1 MFYSLCYMKFKV
13 IIVLILLLSIQNSNS
28 ENNLTDV
35 DNIFHIGKMDSH
47 NNNFVLFF
55 KTRKKAILAKGEEF
69 NYITDHPQDLYIY
82 DRKTKETKPLI
93 TYDWFPKH
101 AKFYLSNYDFPVFPE
116 DYDKKGKLDFIISS
130 IAKKCGYFDLNKK
143 YQCNYYKPLISSNLI
158 N

>member
-55 KTRKKAILAKGEEF
+55 K
-69 NYITDHPQDLYIY
+69 
-82 DRKTKETKPLI
+82 
-93 TYDWFPKH
+93 
-101 AKFYLSNYDFPVFPE
+101 
-116 DYDKKGKLDFIISS
+116 
-130 IAKKCGYFDLNKK
+130 LNKK
-143 YQCNYYKPLISSNLI
+143 GIEKSRYHKATTIDVALIFSEFSFESPNGKTSLSIKILI
-158 N
+158 QTININIPPI